1 MSIADYAWL
10 IPVPTFL
17 AFVAIAFGIR
27 RSAQASGWLTVIAV
41 LVAFL
46 ASLKVF
52 AETLA
57 GTRLEQSFD
66 WLIVPTLSAV
76 ESNGFAL
83 PLGFRVDP
91 LTAVMLIVVSSVSL
105 LVQLYSV
112 GYMHGDR
119 GYARFFAAMALF
131 TTAMLGVVLANNFLA
146 IYIFWELVGL
156 CSYLLIGHWHE
167 RPEAA
172 AAAKKAFLVTRLGDF
187 GFLLGILLLFAQT
200 GTLQVSAIAE
210 MAANG
215 QLRDP
220 ALTVGIL
227 LIFCGAVGKSAQFPL
242 HVWLPDAMEGPT
254 PVSAL
259 IHAAT
264 MVAAGVYLMAR
275 TFPILEHAPAALTVV
290 AVIGGFTAFFA
301 ATMGL
306 VSRDIKRVLAYST
319 MSQLG
324 YMMLGIG
331 VGAMSAGMFH
341 LFNHA
346 FFKALLFLGAGSVIH
361 LVDTN
366 DMFEMGGLRHWR
378 PVAFITM
385 TVAALSL
392 AGVFPLSGFWSKDEI
407 LVATA
412 TTPNLSEVGRSLL
425 YLLALATVFLTAFYM
440 FRVIFLTFGGRYRGH
455 AHEHPE
461 PWTMTIPLIVLLV
474 PSILSGF
481 WGSPLFGGAF
491 GSFIGEPTTPM
502 QFRFDVA
509 VLSTAIAIGG
519 IYLAWMMYGGGK
531 TEAGAAATARLR
543 PLHTLLDNRYY
554 IDHIYNWIAGGII
567 LGIASLA
574 TRFDA
579 LVVDGAINGI
589 GETIV
594 GVGAGLRRAQTG
606 QVQTYAW
613 VLFAGAI
620 TLAAIAALPVL
631 LGVGR

>member
-1 MSIADYAWL
+1 
-10 IPVPTFL
+10 
-17 AFVAIAFGIR
+17 
-27 RSAQASGWLTVIAV
+27 
-41 LVAFL
+41 
-46 ASLKVF
+46 
-52 AETLA
+52 
-57 GTRLEQSFD
+57 
-66 WLIVPTLSAV
+66 
-76 ESNGFAL
+76 
-83 PLGFRVDP
+83 VDP
-91 LTAVMLIVVSSVSL
+91 LTAIMLIVVSSVSL
-105 LVQLYSV
+105 LVQLYST

-119 GYARFFAAMALF
+119 GYARFFASMALF
-131 TTAMLGVVLANNFLA
+131 TTAMLGVVLGNNFLT

-172 AAAKKAFLVTRLGDF
+172 AAAKKAFLVTRLGDV
-187 GFLLGILLLFAQT
+187 GFLLGILLFFAET
-200 GTLQVSAIAE
+200 GTLQVSTIADL
-210 MAANG
+210 AATA

-220 ALTVGIL
+220 VLSVAIL
-227 LIFCGAVGKSAQFPL
+227 LVFCGAVGKSAQFPL

-331 VGAMSAGMFH
+331 VGAMSAGIFH

-366 DMFEMGGLRHWR
+366 DMFEMGGLRRWR
-378 PVAFITM
+378 PVAFVTM

-392 AGVFPLSGFWSKDEI
+392 AGIFPLSGFWSKDEI

-412 TTPNLSEVGRSLL
+412 TTDVLSPAGRTIL

-440 FRVIFLTFGGRYRGH
+440 FRVIFLTFSGQYRGH

-461 PWTMTIPLIVLLV
+461 PWSMTLPLLVLLV
-474 PSILSGF
+474 PTIFSGF
-481 WGSPLFGGAF
+481 WGAPLFGAAF
-491 GSFIGEPTTPM
+491 QTFVEQHPATTSFRVDTAAI
-502 QFRFDVA
+502 
-509 VLSTAIAIGG
+509 STLIALGG
-519 IYLAWMMYGGGK
+519 IYLAWTMYGGGK
-531 TEAGAAATARLR
+531 LEPGRAATARFG
-543 PLHTLLDNRYY
+543 PLHSLLDNRYY
-554 IDHIYNWIAGGII
+554 VDNIYNWIAGHLV
-567 LGIASLA
+567 LGIAWAAS
-574 TRFDA
+574 RFDT
-579 LVVDGAINGI
+579 LVVDGAVN
-589 GETIV
+589 
-594 GVGAGLRRAQTG
+594 GVGAVVVGAGRGLRRAQTG

-620 TLAAIAALPVL
+620 ALAAVAALPLL
-631 LGVGR
+631 LGMGR

>member
-1 MSIADYAWL
+1 MSDSAWL
-10 IPVPTFL
+10 IPIPTLVAFL
-17 AFVAIAFGIR
+17 AIALGVR
-27 RSAQASGWLTVIAV
+27 RSPSTSGWLTVGAV
-41 LVAFL
+41 LVSFAL
-46 ASLKVF
+46 SLKVF
-52 AETLA
+52 VETLS
-57 GTRLEQSFD
+57 GVRIEHSYD
-66 WLIVPTLSAV
+66 WLPVAIVSAVPTNLQAAFS
-76 ESNGFAL
+76 
-83 PLGFRVDP
+83 LGFQVDA
-91 LTAVMLIVVSSVSL
+91 LTATMLVVVSSVSL
-105 LVQLYSV
+105 LVQIYST

-119 GYARFFAAMALF
+119 GYARYFASMSLF

-187 GFLLGILLLFAQT
+187 GFLLGILLLFVQT
-200 GTLQVSAIAE
+200 GTLQVSAIAQ

-215 QLRDP
+215 QLPDP
-220 ALTVGIL
+220 ALTIGIL
-227 LIFCGAVGKSAQFPL
+227 LVFCGAVGKSAQFPL

-275 TFPILEHAPAALTVV
+275 TFPILEHAPAALTIV

-324 YMMLGIG
+324 YMMLAIG

-361 LVDTN
+361 LVGTN
-366 DMFEMGGLRHWR
+366 DLFEMGGLRHRR
-378 PVAFITM
+378 PVAYVTM

-392 AGVFPLSGFWSKDEI
+392 AGIFPLSGFWSKDEI
-407 LVATA
+407 LVAVA
-412 TTPNLSEVGRSLL
+412 TTAHLSEAGRTLL

-461 PWTMTIPLIVLLV
+461 PWSMTAPLLILLIPTIV
-474 PSILSGF
+474 SGF
-481 WGSPLFGGAF
+481 WGSPLFGNAFAGFIDEHPLHTEFSFLTAATYQAVAGA
-491 GSFIGEPTTPM
+491 
-502 QFRFDVA
+502 
-509 VLSTAIAIGG
+509 G
-519 IYLAWMMYGGGK
+519 IWLAGMMYAGGR
-531 TEAGAAATARLR
+531 TEPGAYATAHLR
-543 PLHTLLDNRYY
+543 PLHSLLDNRYY
-554 IDHIYNWIAGGII
+554 VDHLYNWAAGRLV
-567 LGIASLA
+567 LGIAWLA
-574 TRFDA
+574 ERFDTA
-579 LVVDGAINGI
+579 VVDGAVNGI
-589 GETIV
+589 GATV
-594 GVGAGLRRAQTG
+594 VDLGSRLRRAQTG

-613 VLFAGAI
+613 VMFAGAI
-620 TLAAIAALPVL
+620 TLAVAAALPFI
-631 LGVGR
+631 LGTRR